1 MAPDFTTDELNM
13 ICAWAMQAADRAKLH
28 ISYYPAPYEKARAIF
43 DKAHEER
50 MKRERE
56 G

>member
-1 MAPDFTTDELNM
+1 MAPEFTIQELNL
-13 ICAWAMQAADRAKLH
+13 ICVWASQAA
-28 ISYYPAPYEKARAIF
+28 EKARFHLSYWPEPYERAKAIF